1 MSRTAPIP
9 GKQNYPSN
17 PPPPLH
23 HPGKK
28 ILIRACTI
36 SLSQRHGSWCFTG
49 DPNAYMYINKNYDI
63 SKEEKNQKKTAK
75 VNYIY

>member
-17 PPPPLH
+17 PPPP
-23 HPGKK
+23 PSSRKK
-28 ILIRACTI
+28 NFDSRMHNFTI
-36 SLSQRHGSWCFTG
+36 TKAWCFTG

>member
-9 GKQNYPSN
+9 GKQNYRSN
-17 PPPPLH
+17 PPPSIIPE
-23 HPGKK
+23 KN